1 MILLDKERNLIEE
14 RIQKIIEARETAPSE
29 RKIVIA
35 GNIPVLEEH
44 EKEMKALK
52 DMLKI
57 IDNNFRQDHKTEY
70 LDLRDVTKL
79 PELNEKD
86 RELYTSTDF
95 QRKEELRKIETR
107 MNGIA
112 TKYFSPT
119 KPTSYQKAS
128 DGREINTGDIQEYEN
143 YLKMKDILYR
153 GMDSN
158 DYYEYFKLREKTRMV
173 PMSEGQYEVL
183 MGKTAP
189 FPYEKSVVENKEE
202 GLAVRSPEMSS
213 PNEETS
219 LATVQSNLEPDTNDH
234 NYDDTESI
242 IDVPNLNEQTP
253 TEQNIPELP
262 PHEEVEELEEVT
274 KVSLWDKIKK
284 HKKAILIGLG
294 LTAIAISAVVVITQL
309 MPAIVAA
316 SQASQIA
323 GLAGQMVSNGTAW
336 WTATAGEQ
344 AALHGA
350 NTALANAISGM
361 TGAASNYTASTG
373 VWTIAGQALPQ
384 FLNTSIATA
393 TAAAGKVTLLQA
405 GSALG
410 IVGGLGSL
418 GAGLI
423 PSKDRKKSSKY
434 YELNNSIEKLKSNI
448 KSLNGNDQTKLVQS
462 ITNKIIEE
470 NNISEKE
477 REILFRKLRKLI
489 KKSKMQNS
497 MLDDKSVTQDKKL
510 TESLAELREQNSSNT
525 ILTEEDI
532 VNIERENLD
541 KKEAIDVDYT
551 VLEETAMAR
560 SL

>member
-1 MILLDKERNLIEE
+1 MVLLDKERNLIEE

-35 GNIPVLEEH
+35 GNVPVLEEH

-70 LDLRDVTKL
+70 LDLRDITQL
-79 PELNEKD
+79 PKLNEKE

-119 KPTSYQKAS
+119 KPASYQKAS

-143 YLKMKDILYR
+143 YLKMKEILYR
-153 GMDSN
+153 GMDSY
-158 DYYEYFKLREKTRMV
+158 DYYEYLKLREKTRMV

-189 FPYEKSVVENKEE
+189 FPYEKSKEQSKEESKKE
-202 GLAVRSPEMSS
+202 GLAVRAPEMQFID
-213 PNEETS
+213 NH
-219 LATVQSNLEPDTNDH
+219 D
-234 NYDDTESI
+234 YDGAENI
-242 IDVPNLNEQTP
+242 IDIQNLNEQSQL
-253 TEQNIPELP
+253 EQSDPELP
-262 PHEEVEELEEVT
+262 PHEEVQEELEEVT

-350 NTALANAISGM
+350 NTALANVISGM

-497 MLDDKSVTQDKKL
+497 MLDDKSVTQDKEL